1 MLCDVSSMKLIL
13 NNKALER
20 TYAMKLRSST
30 YLAKAFRLRR
40 SQGFVMCSSLTG
52 DIKALGCL
60 KYSMIIVRRTFGSG
74 FIEPLK
80 FTNYDLQLPLPTTN
94 FLKRSFSYRGAMV
107 WNQLL
112 NQTRGIEDLTSF
124 KFAIS

>member
-1 MLCDVSSMKLIL
+1 M
-13 NNKALER
+13 
-20 TYAMKLRSST
+20 
-30 YLAKAFRLRR
+30 
-40 SQGFVMCSSLTG
+40 
-52 DIKALGCL
+52 
-60 KYSMIIVRRTFGSG
+60 IVRRTFGSG

-112 NQTRGIEDLTSF
+112 NQTRGIEDLTSI
-124 KFAIS
+124 KLAIS